1 MEAAGGEENIVSSET
16 GGGVRYGGE
25 VSVGIKL
32 FGFEFFVSVLVL
44 VLGFVC
50 YFFFFLMVY
59 CVMILDFFKGCD
71 SVCWCV

>member
-1 MEAAGGEENIVSSET
+1 MLELNC
-16 GGGVRYGGE
+16 
-25 VSVGIKL
+25 SVL
-32 FGFEFFVSVLVL
+32 SVLFFVSVLVL